1 MKIISLSY
9 AVRLALLGLTA
20 AGVGGAGVAAA
31 QQPSSETA
39 TGSPA
44 AEVGAPVVLAD
55 ATTVGEGDGVESDAG
70 ADAGDASDSEQVR
83 SERDESTAGEGE
95 IGEVVVTA
103 RQKTAAE
110 QVADERIAQEVPV
123 DIVGAA
129 QISRVGDSTVSLAL
143 RRLPGVTLVGDQFI
157 YIRGLGER
165 YSSTTLNG
173 ASVPSPDLTRNVIP
187 LDLFPAEI
195 VESLTV
201 QKGYSPDK
209 PAAFGG
215 GNVDIR
221 TRTIPEELTAYVQV
235 GTGWNA
241 DSSGSGLSY
250 RGGGADRW
258 GRDDGTRA
266 LPGQVSQA
274 IQDYRGGLGVQDI
287 YQSLI
292 RQGGIRTVAEAEAI
306 NRGLITSLNRTLE
319 PTERSLD
326 PDLSMEAG
334 LGTSFDVT
342 EGSLWKAGFLVLG
355 DYGNQWRNRERINR
369 SVTDP
374 EGDADFTARTT
385 HQVNLT
391 GSAALGLDFAEEQ
404 TFGANFIY
412 LRNTEDEASITT
424 GTNQNFRRENG
435 DQLRNY
441 RVRYEERDL
450 RVYQLQGRHELGEET
465 LAALD
470 HLGPSAFV
478 QSLQGLT
485 FDWYWSRSEAGTD
498 LPSEVTYSAQDQ
510 VDPQTGS
517 VLRTF
522 VRPSATSAE
531 YRFSELLD
539 DVRSRGFSV
548 AMPLTF
554 GPAQLLVS
562 GGGDYYQKARS
573 YLQNQL
579 NFGSTV
585 ASASGVLQGTP
596 ESVFTDANVLDPRN
610 GFALSIGGIGTESY
624 LAGETIGAGWGKFD
638 LKWGE
643 SWRISGG
650 ARHEDFLRVVAPVNP
665 LQFDVNRSKIVLPP
679 GSGVESLARQQ
690 DDWYPA
696 LAVTYIRPGF
706 WADDFQLRFG
716 FSQTTARPD
725 LREVSGAT
733 YIDPLTEARVRGNP
747 DLVNA
752 DLTNLDIRA
761 EWFFAGGD
769 NFTVSLFHKD
779 IQAPIETVEGAGS
792 DDNVSLGF
800 VNAESAELYGIEF
813 EWLKSLGFV
822 SGNTWSDPF
831 FVSGNL
837 TVSDSTLTIGEAA
850 GLNLTNNERR
860 MSQHSP
866 IIANV
871 QLGYDSPG
879 GKHSASLVYAYFGE
893 RVFFAGRGGADD
905 AVEQPFHSVDVV
917 WSWYPI
923 EPLTL
928 KLRAQNL
935 LDSDTVIEQGGVD
948 VLEQTIGRTFKFD
961 VTYRF

>member
-1 MKIISLSY
+1 MKKIPLSH

-20 AGVGGAGVAAA
+20 VGIAGAAGVARA
-31 QQPSSETA
+31 QEPAGETSE
-39 TGSPA
+39 
-44 AEVGAPVVLAD
+44 
-55 ATTVGEGDGVESDAG
+55 AG
-70 ADAGDASDSEQVR
+70 QVR
-83 SERDESTAGEGE
+83 SDVEESTAAEGE
-95 IGEVVVTA
+95 IGEVVVTS
-103 RQKTAAE
+103 RQRTAAE
-110 QVADERIAQEVPV
+110 EVADERLAQEVPV

-195 VESLTV
+195 VESLSV

-221 TRTIPEELTAYVQV
+221 TRTIPEELTAYAQV
-235 GTGWNA
+235 GTGWNS
-241 DSSGSGLSY
+241 DSSDDGLSY

-266 LPGQVSQA
+266 VPGQITDA
-274 IQDYRGGLGVQDI
+274 IQEYQGRLGVQDI
-287 YQSLI
+287 YQALI

-306 NRGLITSLNRTLE
+306 NRGLITSLNRQLE

-326 PDLSMEAG
+326 PDLSVEAG

-355 DYGNQWRNRERINR
+355 DYGNQWRNRERVNR

-374 EGDADFTARTT
+374 EGDADFTQRTT
-385 HQVNLT
+385 QQVNLT
-391 GSAALGLDFAEEQ
+391 GSAAIGVDFAEEQ
-404 TFGANFIY
+404 TVGASFIY

-450 RVYQLQGRHELGEET
+450 KVYQLRGRHELGEET
-465 LAALD
+465 LRSLES
-470 HLGPSAFV
+470 LGPSEIV
-478 QSLQGLT
+478 QGLQGLT
-485 FDWYWSRSEAGTD
+485 FEWYWSRAEAGTD

-510 VDPQTGS
+510 IDPQTGA
-517 VLRTF
+517 LIRTF
-522 VRPSATSAE
+522 IRPSATSAE
-531 YRFSELLD
+531 YRFSELDD
-539 DVRSRGFSV
+539 DVRSRGFSLG
-548 AMPLTF
+548 MPLTF
-554 GPAQLLVS
+554 GPVQVLVS

-579 NFGSTV
+579 NFGSTT
-585 ASASGVLQGTP
+585 ASTSGVLQGTP
-596 ESVFTDANVLDPRN
+596 DSVFTDANVLDPRN

-643 SWRISGG
+643 SWRVSGG
-650 ARHEDFLRVVAPVNP
+650 ARHEDFQRVVVPVNP
-665 LQFDVNRSKIVLPP
+665 LEFDADRGKIVLPP

-696 LAVTYIRPGF
+696 LAVTYIKPGF

-725 LREVSGAT
+725 LREVSSAT

-747 DLVNA
+747 DLINA
-752 DLTNLDIRA
+752 DLTNFDIRA

-769 NFTVSLFHKD
+769 NFTTSLFYKD
-779 IQAPIETVEGAGS
+779 IQDPIETVEGAGS

-800 VNAESAELYGIEF
+800 INAESAEVYGIEF

-837 TVSDSTLTIGEAA
+837 TLSDSTLTIGEAA

-860 MSQHSP
+860 LSQHSP
-866 IIANV
+866 VIANV
-871 QLGYDSPG
+871 QLGYDAPS

-905 AVEQPFHSVDVV
+905 AVEQPFNSVDVV

-923 EPLTL
+923 EPLTV
-928 KLRAQNL
+928 KFRAQNI
-935 LDSDTVIEQGGVD
+935 LDEKTVIEQGGVD
-948 VLEQTIGRTFKFD
+948 VLEQTIGRTYKFD